1 MRIVNIEDFFHPN
14 AGYQINILPKYM
26 VKKGIDTYIITSE
39 MEKVPDNLTKFFG
52 KNNIEEYD
60 KQYEEMTGVKIIRI
74 PVKGFLSNRA
84 IFTKELYKKVDE
96 LAPDIVYVHG
106 NDTLV
111 GMKYIWNQRKLSY
124 ALISDSHML
133 EMASVNKFNKV
144 FRKFYK
150 IFITPKIIKNK
161 LTIIRTQDDAY
172 VNRCLGIPLEQAPW
186 VSYGSD
192 TLLFHPDEK
201 MKVEFKKENK
211 IPENAFIVLYA
222 GKLDESKGGMFLAE
236 AVNEK
241 FQTDKDVVF
250 VIVGNSAGD
259 YGEKLEDCLKN
270 SQNKILRFPTQRYV
284 DLAPFFQS
292 ADLVVFP
299 KQCSLSFYD
308 VQACGVPVLSEDN
321 NINIERCSHKN
332 GFVFESGNMDDF
344 RRKIVDCINMPSNKY
359 KEIKINA
366 YDYITQNY
374 NYSNKADEYIREI
387 NSSLRRFEE
396 NNGKNGIK

>member
-1 MRIVNIEDFFHPN
+1 
-14 AGYQINILPKYM
+14 
-26 VKKGIDTYIITSE
+26 
-39 MEKVPDNLTKFFG
+39 
-52 KNNIEEYD
+52 
-60 KQYEEMTGVKIIRI
+60 
-74 PVKGFLSNRA
+74 
-84 IFTKELYKKVDE
+84 
-96 LAPDIVYVHG
+96 
-106 NDTLV
+106 
-111 GMKYIWNQRKLSY
+111 
-124 ALISDSHML
+124 
-133 EMASVNKFNKV
+133 
-144 FRKFYK
+144 
-150 IFITPKIIKNK
+150 
-161 LTIIRTQDDAY
+161 
-172 VNRCLGIPLEQAPW
+172 
-186 VSYGSD
+186 
-192 TLLFHPDEK
+192 

>member
-1 MRIVNIEDFFHPN
+1 MRVINIEDFFHPN

-26 VKKGIDTYIITSE
+26 AQKGIDTYIITSE
-39 MEKVPDNLTKFFG
+39 MESVPDNLTKFFG
-52 KNNIEEYD
+52 KDNIEVYD

-84 IFTKELYKKVDE
+84 IFTKELYEKVDE

-111 GMKYIWNQRKLSY
+111 GMKYIWNQKKLKY

-144 FRKFYK
+144 FRKFYN

-161 LTIIRTQDDAY
+161 LTVIRTQDDTY

-186 VSYGSD
+186 ISYGSD

-201 MKVEFKKENK
+201 KKAEFKKENK

-250 VIVGNSAGD
+250 VIVGNSTGD

-270 SQNKILRFPTQRYV
+270 SKNTILRFPTQRYV

-321 NINIERCSHKN
+321 NINVDRCSHKN
-332 GFVFESGNMDDF
+332 GFVFESENMDDF
-344 RRKIVDCINMPSNKY
+344 RRKIVDCINMPLNKY
-359 KEIKINA
+359 KEIKTNA
-366 YDYITQNY
+366 YNYITQNY
-374 NYSNKADEYIREI
+374 NYSDKADEYIREI
-387 NSSLRRFEE
+387 NNSLRRYEK